1 MKELGHY
8 YLIIYLAL
16 LLSDSEKG
24 SHLIIYLPALCMQRL
39 VRNISGRDSFNIVI
53 YYSPVLSPLLVAT
66 DEGSILL
73 MMAVAAVKGSVQ
85 TGSSFS
91 CFGIV
96 VVISNVSALT

>member
-24 SHLIIYLPALCMQRL
+24 SHLIIYLPALCEGL